1 MDIPKN
7 SIEASIKHSL
17 RGQLLSKVGTLIIL
31 IIVVAVITYISYS
44 VMIIFDTKTTNRI
57 PMFYISGMLSFMFWL
72 LSLTSG
78 LSLFNPHWVIKVPL
92 YKEYIKWRTF
102 RMKEL
107 ERLILEA
114 NEKGKEIEAEQKK
127 LTSELIMLQ

>member
-17 RGQLLSKVGTLIIL
+17 RGRLISAVGTFLMMVLIITT
-31 IIVVAVITYISYS
+31 VTHISYF
-44 VMIIFDTKTTNRI
+44 VMKMIDPSATNSI
-57 PMFYISGMLSFMFWL
+57 PAWFISFILSSCFWL
-72 LSLTSG
+72 LSATSG
-78 LSLFNPHWVIKVPL
+78 LSLFNPCWVIKVPS

-114 NEKGKEIEAEQKK
+114 REKGKKIEAEQKK
-127 LTSELIMLQ
+127 LTSELILLQ